1 MFRVRLCVL
10 LTLVASCRAKSLS
23 PGSRAL
29 SPLSPSRSPKPD
41 DDDLSG
47 SEAEHSDLSSVGSPT
62 RTNGRAT
69 SKRESEVNVGGSTGK
84 QTAPPLEPLSA
95 RLDDMKLRI
104 THDAIDVSEI

>member
-69 SKRESEVNVGGSTGK
+69 SKRGCFALLFFLFLPIVASIF
-84 QTAPPLEPLSA
+84 PPHFSSRCA
-95 RLDDMKLRI
+95 RI
-104 THDAIDVSEI
+104 